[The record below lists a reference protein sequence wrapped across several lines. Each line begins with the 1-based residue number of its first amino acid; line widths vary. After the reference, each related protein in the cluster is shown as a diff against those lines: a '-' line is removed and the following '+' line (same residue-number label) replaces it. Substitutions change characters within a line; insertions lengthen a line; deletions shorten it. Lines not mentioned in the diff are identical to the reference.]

1 MFSASSVSASPSD
14 AKAVH
19 AVRGRAARIGET
31 ARVGETAGA
40 GRTGETRRAG
50 RRGRGRAALRPVT
63 ALLLSGLVTAATL
76 AGTGTA
82 AADDPGR
89 HQGGAAAVLDGLK
102 TFDSAVLRMPGEN
115 GAPDR
120 TQELPAG
127 LFEMTVDGGGKLKTY
142 CIDLHNPT
150 QDQAKY
156 LETPW
161 AETSLGANR
170 NAGKIRWILQHS
182 YPQVDDLA
190 ALAEAAG
197 TGPLTERTAAAGTQV
212 AIWRYSDGA
221 DVTASDKQAE
231 KLADWLQKRARN
243 VTEPRA
249 SLTLEPAAVSGRA
262 GERLGPVIVRTDAD
276 QVSVSPPVDAA
287 ASGISVTDE
296 KGVPVTSATDGTRLY
311 FAVPKGSADGS
322 ASLTVQ
328 TTTSVPV
335 GRAFAG
341 TTRTQTQIL
350 AGSSESTVSARAT
363 ATWAETGAAPA
374 LTARK
379 NCAAGGVDITAANQG
394 DEPFTFE
401 LGGTEHTV
409 AAGTTETVTIP
420 VAEDQAYDFTITGP
434 GGFRKNFTGVLD
446 CATSGSVIAAEADRQ
461 SDDDTGVGTQSAR
474 RSVPASTGTTTSGL
488 EGDLAETGGSST
500 TPMIAALAVGLLV
513 IGGGTLFV
521 LRRKE
526 AHQHA
531 E

>member
-19 AVRGRAARIGET
+19 AVRGGAARTGGT
-31 ARVGETAGA
+31 GRAARVGET
-40 GRTGETRRAG
+40 G
-50 RRGRGRAALRPVT
+50 RRGRGRAFLRPVT
-63 ALLLSGLVTAATL
+63 ALLLSGLVAAATL

-102 TFDSAVLRMPGEN
+102 TFDSAVLRLPGEN

-231 KLADWLQKRARN
+231 KLADWLHKSARN
-243 VTEPRA
+243 VAEPRA

-262 GERLGPVIVRTDAD
+262 GDRLGPVTVRTDAD

-287 ASGISVTDE
+287 ASGITVTDE
-296 KGVPVTSATDGTRLY
+296 KGAPVTSATDGARLY
-311 FAVPKGSADGS
+311 FDVPRGSTDGS

-401 LGGTEHTV
+401 LGGYEHTV
-409 AAGTTETVTIP
+409 AAGATETVTIP
-420 VAEDQAYDFTITGP
+420 VAEDQPYDFTITGP
-434 GGFRKNFTGVLD
+434 GGLRKNFTGVLD
-446 CATSGSVIAAEADRQ
+446 CATSGSVIAAEQDQ
-461 SDDDTGVGTQSAR
+461 QDQQGDEDTGVGPQSAR
-474 RSVPASTGTTTSGL
+474 QSVPASTGTTTSGL

-500 TPMIAALAVGLLV
+500 TPMIAALAVGFLV
-513 IGGGTLFV
+513 IGGGALLV
-521 LRRKE
+521 MRRKE
-526 AHQHA
+526 AQQHA